1 MAQQVNNLLAMQE
14 TQVWSLGQVGKERS
28 PGGGHGNHSSV
39 LAWRNPMDRGAW
51 QAVVH
56 WVVNFQTPTKHT
68 HIYNLYHILYICIL
82 QFLPFIPQHTLRY
95 SGYHEKCCNEQWTL
109 SPQPPLGRQFAS
121 KVLESCWISIAKWR
135 PHFHPHQAWGQ
146 RRGSVI
152 ETYFYCFRWKSGK
165 RALDSF
171 SYIYF
176 WPDQRSCRQPVLT
189 SWFLFFLVNFFFS
202 GWCSLQIS
210 Y

>member
-1 MAQQVNNLLAMQE
+1 MIPGSGREGKIPWRRTWQPLQYSCMEEPHGQRSLAGC
-14 TQVWSLGQVGKERS
+14 SPLGCEFS
-28 PGGGHGNHSSV
+28 
-39 LAWRNPMDRGAW
+39 D
-51 QAVVH
+51 
-56 WVVNFQTPTKHT
+56 TTKHT

-95 SGYHEKCCNEQWTL
+95 LGYHEKCCNEQWTL

-121 KVLESCWISIAKWR
+121 KVLESRWISIAKWR

-146 RRGSVI
+146 RRGSMI

-189 SWFLFFLVNFFFS
+189 S
-202 GWCSLQIS
+202 
-210 Y
+210 